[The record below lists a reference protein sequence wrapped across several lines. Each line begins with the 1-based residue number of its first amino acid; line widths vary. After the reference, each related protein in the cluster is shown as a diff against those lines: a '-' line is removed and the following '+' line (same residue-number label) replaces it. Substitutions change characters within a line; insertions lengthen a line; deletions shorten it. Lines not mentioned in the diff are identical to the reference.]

1 MAPGDDRCRRL
12 ATTTSTTAT
21 TATTGSDRRRH
32 PHLRAQA
39 NQVFATGLD
48 TAIEQHAMATL
59 AGGGRHEKYKAVAAA
74 PAFAEPSAAARPLK
88 SARGRWGDA
97 LAKVR

>member
-1 MAPGDDRCRRL
+1 
-12 ATTTSTTAT
+12 
-21 TATTGSDRRRH
+21 
-32 PHLRAQA
+32 
-39 NQVFATGLD
+39 
-48 TAIEQHAMATL
+48 MATL
-59 AGGGRHEKYKAVAAA
+59 AGGGRHEKYKAVAES

>member
-1 MAPGDDRCRRL
+1 M
-12 ATTTSTTAT
+12 
-21 TATTGSDRRRH
+21 
-32 PHLRAQA
+32 
-39 NQVFATGLD
+39 FATALD